1 MEVLYNVKEPRVADD
16 DCIMITSGICVE
28 KKEKSRVGQ
37 DGDMKDRWGD
47 VTDVLDGNHNLVEA
61 DLTEKRSF
69 AEDVWLLEPQ

>member
-37 DGDMKDRWGD
+37 DGDMGK
-47 VTDVLDGNHNLVEA
+47 
-61 DLTEKRSF
+61 
-69 AEDVWLLEPQ
+69 